1 MEASTR
7 MKTFELR
14 QRLLRPTILFIVIA
28 CSILPTKAQEKS
40 TTRQRSEPASAESR
54 SQAYDLEVKEGAVV
68 SGGTHVKKAT
78 ASLANVI
85 DAVRDRYPEANI
97 VIAPGLANISISD
110 LKLRTS
116 SISEELEAIRV

>member
-14 QRLLRPTILFIVIA
+14 QRLLRPTILFIAIA
-28 CSILPTKAQEKS
+28 FSILPTQAQEKS
-40 TTRQRSEPASAESR
+40 TTRERPEPASAQSR
-54 SQAYDLEVKEGAVV
+54 SQAYDLEVKEGVVV
-68 SGGTHVKKAT
+68 SSGDHTRKMT

-97 VIAPGLANISISD
+97 VIAPGLAN
-110 LKLRTS
+110 
-116 SISEELEAIRV
+116 